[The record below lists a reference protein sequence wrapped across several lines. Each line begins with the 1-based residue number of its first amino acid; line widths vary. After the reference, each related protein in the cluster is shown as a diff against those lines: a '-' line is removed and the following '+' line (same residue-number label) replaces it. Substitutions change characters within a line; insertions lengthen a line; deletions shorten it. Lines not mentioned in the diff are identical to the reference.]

1 MVTMDAK
8 TITKQNNLV
17 RGCGTSGWRLL
28 NQLVLLWRTM
38 RRQTILQKSSKLQQ
52 GKAKNRRR
60 AKQTKKQTNKM
71 EARRD
76 RNAHSWTRKE
86 KLFVGYLW
94 QRIPQ
99 SRKKRRCLH
108 RTGRHSQYSLKIS
121 TSYSHHFFIFRRI
134 FNRQFLYDAVE
145 IALFIPSI
153 ASSHPFLV
161 FSAHHSR
168 LQTFQK
174 LLIPNLLCC
183 KHTSHSFCPCMC
195 FARIAT

>member
-8 TITKQNNLV
+8 TIAKQNNLV
-17 RGCGTSGWRLL
+17 RGCGTSRPRLL
-28 NQLVLLWRTM
+28 NQLILLWRTM

-60 AKQTKKQTNKM
+60 AKQKKIKM
-71 EARRD
+71 KVPRD
-76 RNAHSWTRKE
+76 RNAHRWTRKE

-108 RTGRHSQYSLKIS
+108 RTGRHSQYSLKIN

-134 FNRQFLYDAVE
+134 FNRQFLYDVVE
-145 IALFIPSI
+145 IALFIPS
-153 ASSHPFLV
+153 SDPLL
-161 FSAHHSR
+161 R
-168 LQTFQK
+168 LTPSWFFQ
-174 LLIPNLLCC
+174 LIIQGFKRSINC
-183 KHTSHSFCPCMC
+183 
-195 FARIAT
+195 